1 MDRITAK
8 EIFAK
13 LEKKITERANEFSQI
28 GGTYKFVLNGAE
40 GGTWVVDLR
49 KDSFGVRESDEEA
62 QCRVTISSEDFVK
75 IATGKLKAESA
86 FMRGK
91 LKLIGDLGLAMK
103 LGKLFSK

>member
-1 MDRITAK
+1 M
-8 EIFAK
+8 
-13 LEKKITERANEFSQI
+13 
-28 GGTYKFVLNGAE
+28 LNGVD
-40 GGTWVVDLR
+40 GGVWVVDLR
-49 KDSFGVRESDEEA
+49 KDSFGVRESDEDA
-62 QCRVTISSEDFVK
+62 QCRVTVSSEDFVK